1 MWKLKFIKYRLLFA
15 FIVGAIAESIYDC
28 IGTVNNC
35 SAFTWEDA
43 LQAVFFI
50 MSIIVITISATIEQ
64 IKNK

>member
-1 MWKLKFIKYRLLFA
+1 MA
-15 FIVGAIAESIYDC
+15 GAIAESIYDC

-35 SAFTWEDA
+35 STFTYEDS

-50 MSIIVITISATIEQ
+50 ISIIVVTILATIEQ